1 MTRKTFKLAAAA
13 AILALTLSACASDP
27 KPAAEEKSAEIKIG
41 VVGSQDEQ
49 WPIFE
54 EQAKKAGYNVKIV
67 NFTAYSE
74 PNPALT
80 QGQLQLNQF
89 QHLQYLADYNV
100 SAKGDLV
107 PIGAT
112 AIYPLA
118 LYSKKHK
125 AVAEIPDGSE
135 IAVPNDPTNLS
146 RALLVLQDAGLL
158 KLKDGGTSFSTEI
171 DVIADE
177 SRVKVTPIDASQSPS
192 ALTSVAAAIINNDF
206 LTDAGLKPED
216 ALYQDNADSPAA
228 RPYINVWVAR
238 AADKDNAD
246 YLKLVEIFHSAEV
259 EKALQDASG
268 GTAVIANQTGAE
280 LTGWLKEIET
290 NLEAQN

>member
-27 KPAAEEKSAEIKIG
+27 KPAAGEKNAEIKIG

-54 EQAKKAGYNVKIV
+54 KQAKEAGFNVKIV
-67 NFTAYSE
+67 NFSAYSE

-268 GTAVIANQTGAE
+268 GTAVNANQTGAE